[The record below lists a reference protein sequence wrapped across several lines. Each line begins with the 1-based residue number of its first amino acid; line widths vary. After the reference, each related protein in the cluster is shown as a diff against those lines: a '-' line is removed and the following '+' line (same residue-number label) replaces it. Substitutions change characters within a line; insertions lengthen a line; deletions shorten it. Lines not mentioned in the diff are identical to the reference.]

1 MKSDIAIDGPS
12 GSGKT
17 SIGLR
22 VAAALDLL
30 FVDSGLLY
38 RAYTAAYVQQFP
50 ESTSLEEDHLKR
62 ILDHPIA
69 YEADGTVLFGGKT
82 LGLSLHDPRV
92 DQLVSPVSA
101 VPRVRA
107 SVNAEL
113 QRIADAH
120 DVVMAGRDIGT
131 TVLPSALLKVFITAD
146 AEVRAARRL
155 GQLDRQG
162 TKADFSAVL
171 ANIRERD
178 RIDSSRDDS
187 PLRWTDEY
195 LILDNSTE
203 GSEGV
208 VRTIVLEYRR
218 RLAHVV

>member
-1 MKSDIAIDGPS
+1 MKGDIAIDGPS

-17 SIGLR
+17 SVGLR

-30 FVDSGLLY
+30 FIDSGLLY
-38 RAYTAAYVQQFP
+38 RVYTAAYVQKFP
-50 ESTSLEEDHLKR
+50 ESASLEEDHLKR
-62 ILDHPIA
+62 ILEYPIL
-69 YEADGTVLFGGKT
+69 YEADGTVLFDGKT
-82 LGLSLHDPRV
+82 LSLSLHDPRV

-107 SVNAEL
+107 SVNCEL
-113 QRIADAH
+113 RRIAAAH

-146 AEVRAARRL
+146 AELRARRRV

-162 TKADFSAVL
+162 TTADFSIVL

-195 LILDNSTE
+195 LVLDNSAE
-203 GSEGV
+203 GPEGV
-208 VRTIVLEYRR
+208 VQTIVLEYRW